1 MRFVQVCAEVKLSRC
16 KSMHLVYN
24 IEVIRTKTSQSSV
37 YKQGH
42 RFEYILFLGGRL
54 RMKFT
59 E

>member
-42 RFEYILFLGGRL
+42 RFEYILFWGGGG
-54 RMKFT
+54 
-59 E
+59 